1 VEILPSRISFSCCDP
16 RPQGREI
23 RVTGGY
29 SLQHKSAVHGGTPFV
44 DCRDNHTQA
53 KHSRLFQLAAEN
65 YSQLPARPAMTG
77 GTYRMDCTALRE
89 EIRTYLGLAP
99 QVRPRRSRF

>member
-1 VEILPSRISFSCCDP
+1 MEILPPEYPSVLRP

-23 RVTGGY
+23 RVTGGD
-29 SLQHKSAVHGGTPFV
+29 SLQHKSAVHGGTPSWIV
-44 DCRDNHTQA
+44 EITTQA